1 MDSLLFFLSITV
13 GHEVVAKIVQF
24 FFFFFFFFVEE
35 LDFLQLDLTYFIGI

>member
-24 FFFFFFFFVEE
+24 FFFVEE

>member
-13 GHEVVAKIVQF
+13 GHEVVAKIVQIF
-24 FFFFFFFFVEE
+24 FFFLEV

>member
-24 FFFFFFFFVEE
+24 FFFFFFVEE

>member
-24 FFFFFFFFVEE
+24 FFFFVEE

>member
-13 GHEVVAKIVQF
+13 GHEVVAKIIQIF
-24 FFFFFFFFVEE
+24 FFFCVEE